1 MPIADSA
8 AAARTLYEARRTGV
22 PVAPFTDTDPGLG
35 MADGYAVQQHLVRML
50 LGDGE
55 TIVGYKVGLTSKPM
69 QRMVGVN
76 SPDYGPVFGSTLYAS
91 GDMVPLSRFIQP
103 KIEAEIV
110 FVLGERLAGPGVS
123 VADVSRATAGVCAAM
138 EIVNSRITDWRIK
151 LADTV
156 ADLASNGAA
165 AISSRIVP
173 LAGLDTRL
181 IGMMM
186 TRNGELIDT
195 GAGAAALGDPLAV
208 VAWLAN
214 TLGEHDIA
222 MEPGHLVMTGAL
234 HAAVPMAA
242 GDVFRADFDR
252 LGPVTVRVGP

>member
-1 MPIADSA
+1 MPIADPA
-8 AAARTLYEARRTGV
+8 AAARDLYQARRTGV
-22 PVAPFTDTDPGLG
+22 PISPFTDTDPGLG

-50 LGDGE
+50 TDDGE
-55 TIVGYKVGLTSKPM
+55 RIVGYKVGLTSKPM
-69 QRMVGVN
+69 QRMVGVD
-76 SPDYGPVFGSTLYAS
+76 SPDYGPVFGSTLYPC
-91 GDMVPLSRFIQP
+91 GDLVPLGRFIQP

-110 FVLGERLAGPGVS
+110 FVLGERLAGPGIS
-123 VADVSRATAGVCAAM
+123 VADVSRAALGVCAAM
-138 EIVNSRITDWRIK
+138 EIVDSRITDWRIK

-195 GAGAAALGDPLAV
+195 GAGAAALADPLAV

-214 TLGEHDIA
+214 VLGGSGVA
-222 MEPGHLVMTGAL
+222 LEPGHLVMTGAL

-242 GDVFRADFDR
+242 GDVFRAEFDR
-252 LGPVTVRVGP
+252 LGPVTVRVGA